1 MKTTRSILTASRMLI
16 AILILGSTL
25 SSCKK
30 DDVKQNTETGN
41 IATALSQFKS
51 APQAFTVSGT
61 TGGSVTGAE
70 GLSLTFPANAFI
82 TLSGT
87 AVTGTVNISLTE
99 INTKGKMVLNN
110 APTTSQGKF
119 LVSGGEFLIEAEQ
132 NGSKLKLAPGKRV
145 TAFKPVTNGDA
156 AMGFFTGK
164 TEADGSLDWTEEGQG
179 QQVAVKDTFNGGS
192 TGVAGYAYNLDSL
205 GWSNFDRFYSS
216 ANNTTFKVQ
225 TPIEYVDSNT
235 AVYVVFQNESTA
247 ARLGYFDA
255 AAHTFEVDHSN
266 NIPIGTQILVVA
278 IAERNG
284 QMYWSST
291 ATTITA
297 NQVLPI
303 TFTAKTKA
311 EIDQL
316 ANAL

>member
-1 MKTTRSILTASRMLI
+1 MKTTKSIAALSKILI
-16 AILILGSTL
+16 AILLLGSAL

-30 DDVKQNTETGN
+30 DEVKQNTETGN
-41 IATALSQFKS
+41 IANALSQFKS
-51 APQAFTVSGT
+51 TPQSFTLSAINGGT
-61 TGGSVTGAE
+61 VTGAE
-70 GLSLTFPANAFI
+70 GLTLTFPANAFV
-82 TLSGT
+82 TLGGA
-87 AVTGTVNISLTE
+87 AVTGSVSISLTE

-119 LVSGGEFLIEAEQ
+119 LKSGGEFLIEAEQ
-132 NGSKLKLAPGKRV
+132 GGSKLKLAPGKRV
-145 TAFKPVTNGDA
+145 FAYKAVNNGDG

-179 QQVAVKDTFNGGS
+179 QQVAVKDTFNGS
-192 TGVAGYAYNLDSL
+192 NGVSGYAYNLDSL
-205 GWSNFDRFYSS
+205 GWSNFDRFYGN

-225 TPIEYVDSNT
+225 TPVEYVDSNT
-235 AVYVVFQNESTA
+235 AVYVVFENENTA
-247 ARLGYFDA
+247 ARLGFFDD

-266 NIPIGTQILVVA
+266 TIPIGTQIRVVA

-291 ATTITA
+291 ATTVTA

-303 TFTAKTKA
+303 TFTAKTRQ